1 MILLNLMRLYPKQ
14 GRGAPKQ
21 RDGEEVRMAIPA
33 HRTGAVIG
41 RGGETIRALKQQ
53 SGCDIELEKAYK
65 SGNPDEKYFIIRGQ
79 PDKISYAQQLIMERV
94 DGSTTGSSSTPSSG
108 YNK

>member
-1 MILLNLMRLYPKQ
+1 
-14 GRGAPKQ
+14 
-21 RDGEEVRMAIPA
+21 MAIPA

-65 SGNPDEKYFIIRGQ
+65 GGNPDEKYFIIRGQ

-94 DGSTTGSSSTPSSG
+94 DGSTTGSSSAPNSS

>member
-1 MILLNLMRLYPKQ
+1 MLLLITIKH
-14 GRGAPKQ
+14 GRVTKP
-21 RDGEEVRMAIPA
+21 RDGDEVRMAIPA

-53 SGCDIELEKAYK
+53 SGCDIELEKAFK
-65 SGNPDEKYFIIRGQ
+65 GGSADEKYFIIRGT

-94 DGSTTGSSSTPSSG
+94 NGSSTSSG
-108 YNK
+108 GYT